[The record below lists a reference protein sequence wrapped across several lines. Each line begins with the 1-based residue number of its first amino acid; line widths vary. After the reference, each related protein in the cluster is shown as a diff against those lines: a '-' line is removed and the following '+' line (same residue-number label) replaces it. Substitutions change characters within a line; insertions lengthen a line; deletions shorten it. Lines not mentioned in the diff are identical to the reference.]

1 MGGCRT
7 SGLWSKARVSFCG
20 ERGMPG
26 SRNCRREKFP
36 SGIPEGK
43 AAEQDGKSASLS
55 DPCALGRSL
64 PGPDNAFLSGRFL
77 RSCPSCP
84 HIRPQR
90 RPWALSHCLQLVL
103 APSVTLGR
111 VREPRTET
119 SPFASPDENPGHRLF
134 MHCAE
139 TSSNS
144 SIHQGHL
151 FSAGITTSQEAGWG
165 GVGGCVWLIL
175 GRRLVPSSRPHDVA
189 LVLHLRLAQKPPE
202 LPARRPS
209 WQSQK

>member
-144 SIHQGHL
+144 SINQGHL